1 MEGGAQ
7 PRADEYSQVP
17 KKKGPHH
24 QGPHHQGVTC
34 LPMALALPQ

>member
-24 QGPHHQGVTC
+24 QGVTC